1 MRQDVDELVETMDK
15 RTIVADWFA
24 SAANGFGWK
33 YRVPFYEGRGAVNTK
48 GIESMIE
55 YIGNQCRYP

>member
-1 MRQDVDELVETMDK
+1 MDK

-33 YRVPFYEGRGAVNTK
+33 YRVPFDEGRGAVDAK